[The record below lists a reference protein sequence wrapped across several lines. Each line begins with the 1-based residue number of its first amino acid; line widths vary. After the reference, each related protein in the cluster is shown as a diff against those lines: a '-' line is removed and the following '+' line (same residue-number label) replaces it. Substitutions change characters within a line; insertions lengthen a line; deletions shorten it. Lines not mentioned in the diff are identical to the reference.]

1 MIGLWLGLSLRLAGV
16 VTLSEVIT
24 GGGTVKRK
32 FTLFYSQIP
41 SLGNSLL

>member
-24 GGGTVKRK
+24 GGGDSKAK
-32 FTLFYSQIP
+32 IYLILFT
-41 SLGNSLL
+41 NSLSW